1 MPIGRPKQSLI
12 LTEEERDRLQSLA
25 HRARSQPLLA
35 RRARLVLAC
44 AEGLDNKTV
53 ARKMRASLGMVG
65 KWRSRFLQ
73 ARLEGLYDEPRPG
86 APRQVSDAQV
96 EQVVIQTLES
106 TPRGE
111 THWSTRGLA
120 KATGLS
126 RMTISRIWRAFGL
139 QPHRTDTF
147 KLSPDPQLIE
157 KVRDIVGLYMN
168 PPEHALVLCVDE
180 KSQIQALDRTQPLLP
195 MQPGQLERGTRDY
208 KRNGTTSL
216 FAALEL
222 KTNRVIGQ
230 LHRRHRSVEFR
241 KFLDVIESQVPA
253 GLDIHLIVDNY
264 ATHKTAIIRKWFAK
278 RPCFHV
284 HFTPTY
290 GSWINLV
297 ERWFAELTN
306 KRIRRGV
313 FRSVKDLET
322 AIGEFIEVHNEDPA
336 PFVWTRTAD
345 QILASIARYAQR
357 TLTAHSPGFIT
368 RTIGTGDS
376 NKAGPE
382 ARPTL
387 ANERRRGSHL
397 GGCDRHAGKCHARL
411 S

>member
-1 MPIGRPKQSLI
+1 MRTGRPKQALI
-12 LTEEERDRLQSLA
+12 LTDEERDRLQSLA
-25 HRARSQPLLA
+25 HRARSQSLLA
-35 RRARLVLAC
+35 RRARVVLAC

-53 ARKMRASLGMVG
+53 ARKMRVSLGMVG
-65 KWRSRFLQ
+65 KWRARFLQ

-86 APRQVSDAQV
+86 APRKVSDAQV
-96 EQVVIQTLES
+96 ERVVIQTLES

-147 KLSPDPQLIE
+147 KLSPDPLLIE

-168 PPEHALVLCVDE
+168 PPDHALVLCVDE
-180 KSQIQALDRTQPLLP
+180 KTQIQALDRTQPLLP
-195 MQPGQLERGTRDY
+195 LRPGQLERRTHDY
-208 KRNGTTSL
+208 KRHGTTSL

-222 KTNRVIGQ
+222 KTNKVIAQ
-230 LHRRHRSVEFR
+230 LQHQHRSVEFR
-241 KFLDVIESQVPA
+241 QFLDVIEAQVPSE
-253 GLDIHLIVDNY
+253 LDVHIIVDNY
-264 ATHKTAIIRKWFAK
+264 GTHKTALIRNWFAK
-278 RPCFHV
+278 RPRFHV

-313 FRSVKDLET
+313 FRSVKELET
-322 AIGEFIEVHNEDPA
+322 AIREYIDVHNEDPK
-336 PFVWTRTAD
+336 PFVWTKTAD

-357 TLTAHSPGFIT
+357 TTAAQA
-368 RTIGTGDS
+368 S
-376 NKAGPE
+376 N
-382 ARPTL
+382 L
-387 ANERRRGSHL
+387 
-397 GGCDRHAGKCHARL
+397 
-411 S
+411 

>member
-1 MPIGRPKQSLI
+1 MRTGRPKRPLI
-12 LTEEERDRLQSLA
+12 LSDDERDRLQSLA
-25 HRARSQPLLA
+25 HRARSQSLLA
-35 RRARLVLAC
+35 RRARVVLAC
-44 AEGLDNKTV
+44 AEGLDNQAV
-53 ARKMRASLGMVG
+53 AKKLRCSKGMVC
-65 KWRSRFLQ
+65 KWRSRFLD

-86 APRQVSDAQV
+86 APRKVSDDQV
-96 EQVVIQTLES
+96 ERVVIQTLES

-126 RMTISRIWRAFGL
+126 RMTVSRIWHAF
-139 QPHRTDTF
+139 F
-147 KLSPDPQLIE
+147 KLSPDPQLVE

-168 PPEHALVLCVDE
+168 PPDHAMVMCIDE

-195 MQPGQLERGTRDY
+195 MRPGQLERGTHDY

-222 KTNRVIGQ
+222 KTSRVIGQ
-230 LHRRHRSVEFR
+230 LHHRHRSQEFR
-241 KFLDVIESQVPA
+241 RFLDRIEAQVPS
-253 GLDIHLIVDNY
+253 GLDVHLILDNY
-264 ATHKTAIIRKWFAK
+264 GTHKTALIRNWIAK
-278 RPCFHV
+278 RPHFHL

-313 FRSVKDLET
+313 FRSVKELEA
-322 AIGEFIEVHNEDPA
+322 AIREYIDVHNEDPK

-345 QILASIARYAQR
+345 QILDSIARYAQR
-357 TLTAHSPGFIT
+357 TM
-368 RTIGTGDS
+368 
-376 NKAGPE
+376 
-382 ARPTL
+382 
-387 ANERRRGSHL
+387 ANQP
-397 GGCDRHAGKCHARL
+397 A
-411 S
+411 

>member
-1 MPIGRPKQSLI
+1 MRTGRPKQPLI
-12 LTEEERDRLQSLA
+12 LTEEEQERLESLA
-25 HRARSQPLLA
+25 HRARSQPLMA
-35 RRARLVLAC
+35 RRARVVLAC
-44 AEGLDNKTV
+44 AEGLSNHSVSGKL
-53 ARKMRASLGMVG
+53 RCSLGMVG
-65 KWRSRFLQ
+65 KWRERFLKV
-73 ARLEGLYDEPRPG
+73 RLEALYDEPRPG
-86 APRQVSDAQV
+86 TPRTVSDAQV
-96 EQVVIQTLES
+96 EQVVIQTLET

-126 RMTISRIWRAFGL
+126 RMTISRIWHAFGL
-139 QPHRTDTF
+139 QPHRTDSF

-168 PPEHALVLCVDE
+168 PPEHALVFCVDE

-195 MQPGQLERGTRDY
+195 MQPGQLERGTHDY

-222 KTNRVIGQ
+222 GTNRVIGQ

-241 KFLDVIESQVPA
+241 KFLDRIESQVPA
-253 GLDIHLIVDNY
+253 ELDVHLIADNY

-278 RPCFHV
+278 RPRFHV

-322 AIGEFIEVHNEDPA
+322 AIREFIEVHNEDPT
-336 PFVWTRTAD
+336 PFVWTKTVD

-357 TLTAHSPGFIT
+357 TLSAHSPGFIT
-368 RTIGTGDS
+368 RTIGTGD
-376 NKAGPE
+376 
-382 ARPTL
+382 
-387 ANERRRGSHL
+387 
-397 GGCDRHAGKCHARL
+397 
-411 S
+411 

>member
-1 MPIGRPKQSLI
+1 MRTGRPKQPLT
-12 LTEEERDRLQSLA
+12 LTEEERERLESLA
-25 HRARSQPLLA
+25 HRARSQALLA
-35 RRARLVLAC
+35 RRARVVLGC
-44 AEGLDNKTV
+44 AEGLDNQTV
-53 ARKMRASLGMVG
+53 ARKLRCSVGMVG
-65 KWRSRFLQ
+65 KWRARFLKGG
-73 ARLEGLYDEPRPG
+73 LEALYDEPRPG
-86 APRQVSDAQV
+86 TPRTVSDAQV
-96 EQVVIQTLES
+96 EQVVIQTLET

-126 RMTISRIWRAFGL
+126 RMTISRIWHAFGL
-139 QPHRTDTF
+139 QPHRADSF

-168 PPEHALVLCVDE
+168 PPEHALVFCIDE

-195 MQPGQLERGTRDY
+195 MQPGQLERGTHDY

-222 KTNRVIGQ
+222 GTNRVIGQ

-241 KFLDVIESQVPA
+241 RFLDRIESQVPA
-253 GLDIHLIVDNY
+253 ELDVHLIADNY
-264 ATHKTAIIRKWFAK
+264 ATHKTAMIRKWFAK
-278 RPCFHV
+278 RPRFHV

-322 AIGEFIEVHNEDPA
+322 AIREFIEVHNEDPT
-336 PFVWTRTAD
+336 PFVWTKTAD
-345 QILASIARYAQR
+345 QILASMARYAQR
-357 TLTAHSPGFIT
+357 TLSAHSPGFIA
-368 RTIGTGDS
+368 RTTGTGD
-376 NKAGPE
+376 
-382 ARPTL
+382 
-387 ANERRRGSHL
+387 
-397 GGCDRHAGKCHARL
+397 
-411 S
+411 